1 MNTKNITFAVGLV
14 ALLSGC
20 ASMEDGEFVRR
31 MAVFGQTYSCHQGN
45 QSVCPA
51 AQRQQQQEAAPAISY
66 LPVPPAPPIT
76 TYCYTRS
83 GTTACQSR

>member
-1 MNTKNITFAVGLV
+1 MKNITFTIGLV

-20 ASMEDGEFVRR
+20 ASMEDGEFATRK
-31 MAVFGQTYSCHQGN
+31 ALLGQSLSCSKGY
-45 QSVCPA
+45 QSACPA
-51 AQRQQQQEAAPAISY
+51 AQRQQQEAAPAISY